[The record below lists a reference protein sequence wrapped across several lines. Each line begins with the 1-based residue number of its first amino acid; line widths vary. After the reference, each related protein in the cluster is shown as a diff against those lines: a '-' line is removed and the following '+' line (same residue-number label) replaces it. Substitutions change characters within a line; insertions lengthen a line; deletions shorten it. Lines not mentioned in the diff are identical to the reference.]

1 MRRECAWVES
11 GPKLLRGKNLLLKN
25 TVAGFISKGSLYKN
39 GEINVPT
46 KFPGFM
52 HTPNEVYIDIYI
64 YTLSH
69 DWSQENPK
77 GLDFMK

>member
-1 MRRECAWVES
+1 MGRKRTQASE
-11 GPKLLRGKNLLLKN
+11 GKKPPAKN

-64 YTLSH
+64 YFES
-69 DWSQENPK
+69 
-77 GLDFMK
+77 